1 MDTLALPQAM
11 AWPVRHLPLKRV
23 IDLALGGALLV
34 LLSPLFLLLW
44 TLIRFSSKGP
54 ILFTDSRVGRGGRA
68 FRCYKFRTMFT
79 DAEQRLSEVLKSD
92 PAARRQWHLARKLRH
107 DPRITP
113 VGYWLRRLSLDELPQ
128 LWNVMIGDMSL
139 VGPRPVTQTEIE
151 QYYSSKAA
159 KILQVRPGITGLWQV
174 SGRSRLSY
182 HKRVALDEQYVD
194 CRCLLLDLK
203 ILLRTIP
210 AVLLLRGAY

>member
-1 MDTLALPQAM
+1 MDL
-11 AWPVRHLPLKRV
+11 V
-23 IDLALGGALLV
+23 LGGALLV
-34 LLSPLFLLLW
+34 LLSPLFLLIW

-54 ILFTDSRVGRGGRA
+54 VFFTDNRVGRGGRT

-79 DAEQRLSEVLKSD
+79 DAEQRLSDELKAD
-92 PAARRQWHLARKLRH
+92 PAARREWNLTRKLRR
-107 DPRITP
+107 DPRITT

-128 LWNVMIGDMSL
+128 LWNVIIGDMSL

-151 QYYSSKAA
+151 RYYASKAA

-174 SGRSRLSY
+174 SGRSKLSY
-182 HKRVALDEQYVD
+182 QKRVALDEQYVD
-194 CRCLLLDLK
+194 RHCLLLDLK

-210 AVLLLRGAY
+210 AVVLLRGAY